1 MLINVADEEESRV
14 AIVEDGILEEFT
26 IETLSKEQIKG
37 NIYNGVVVKVE
48 PSLQA
53 AFVDYGGR
61 RHCFLPMGEIQSR
74 WYTSEFRSDDRE
86 RRPRI
91 QDVIKRNQK
100 ILVQVVK
107 EELGT
112 KGASLSSYVS
122 LPGRYL
128 VLMPGSDTAGG
139 ISRKI
144 EDEEERK
151 KLKEII
157 AQLEPPPDPGR
168 EGTGSAGSAEIDDI
182 RPGRLGSRGPRPRA
196 WKATRS
202 DRDQ

>member
-1 MLINVADEEESRV
+1 MKKKMLINVADEEESRV

-26 IETLSKEQIKG
+26 IETASKEQIKG

-61 RHCFLPMGEIQSR
+61 RHGFLPMGEIHEN
-74 WYTSEFRSDDRE
+74 WYANETPHSNGNGNGD

-91 QDVIKRNQK
+91 QDVLRRNQK

-107 EELGT
+107 EELGN
-112 KGASLSSYVS
+112 KGASLSTYIS

-128 VLMPGSDTAGG
+128 VLMPGADSAGG

-151 KLKEII
+151 KLTER
-157 AQLEPPPDPGR
+157 QNE
-168 EGTGSAGSAEIDDI
+168 
-182 RPGRLGSRGPRPRA
+182 
-196 WKATRS
+196 
-202 DRDQ
+202 